1 MKKILTILLTCFLL
15 SVSLFVLTACG
26 GGKENNNDGNEILN
40 IYNTYVAYAE
50 SNGNTPLSYE
60 EWLKSIKGDKGDK
73 GEKGDKGDA
82 GQDGKDGQNG
92 KDGVGIEDIVLD
104 ENGNL
109 LITFTDGTTKT
120 LTLPE
125 IGAGNNDEENTE
137 QGTPGLQYQRI
148 TGKKEY
154 SVVGLG
160 IASELD
166 IIIPSTYN
174 GLSVTSIGE
183 RAFLGCESL
192 ESIEIPDS
200 VTSIGDYAFGYCES
214 LTSIEIPA
222 SVTSI
227 GDGAFGYCSSLETI
241 KVDGNNTKYKSIDGN
256 LYSKDGKT
264 LIQYAIGKTAVS
276 FLIPD
281 SVTSIGDY
289 AFYTCYSLTRIEI
302 PDSVASIGSSAFEN
316 CDSLTSIKIPASVT
330 SIGSSAFS
338 SCYTLTSI
346 IYDGTK
352 AQWQELHVGFYG
364 DVEIECI
371 DGTIYYDP
379 FNPFY

>member
-1 MKKILTILLTCFLL
+1 MKKFLTILLTCFLL

-26 GGKENNNDGNEILN
+26 DGKENSNDGNEILN

-60 EWLKSIKGDKGDK
+60 EWLKSIKG
-73 GEKGDKGDA
+73 EKGDKGDA
-82 GQDGKDGQNG
+82 GQDG

-109 LITFTDGTTKT
+109 VITFTDGTTKT

-137 QGTPGLQYQRI
+137 QGTPGLHYQRI

-160 IASELD
+160 IASEID

-174 GLSVTSIGE
+174 GLSVTSIGQ
-183 RAFLGCESL
+183 RAFVACDALT
-192 ESIEIPDS
+192 SIEIPDS
-200 VTSIGDYAFGYCES
+200 VTSIGEYAFGS
-214 LTSIEIPA
+214 
-222 SVTSI
+222 
-227 GDGAFGYCSSLETI
+227 CSSLETI

-256 LYSKDGKT
+256 LYSIDGKT
-264 LIQYAIGKTAVS
+264 LIQYAIGKSATY

-281 SVTSIGDY
+281 SVTSIGY
-289 AFYTCYSLTRIEI
+289 GAFGYCE
-302 PDSVASIGSSAFEN
+302 
-316 CDSLTSIKIPASVT
+316 SLTSIEIPNSVTSIGYGAFYGCTSLTSIEIPASVT
-330 SIGSSAFS
+330 SIGKGAFS
-338 SCYTLTSI
+338 SCRLLTSI
-346 IYDGTK
+346 VYDGTK
-352 AQWQELHVGFYG
+352 AQWQELHVGFSH
-364 DVEIECI
+364 DVEIKCK
-371 DGTIYYDP
+371 DGIIYYDP
-379 FNPFY
+379 FTSVTPFY